1 MRKIGI
7 TGGIGSG
14 KSFVSHILETRF
26 GIPIYNS
33 DAQAKRLMTEDQ
45 SLVQG
50 LQSLLGKDAYLP
62 DGRLNRPFIAS
73 YLFASPRHAARINA
87 LVHPI
92 VCEDFE
98 RWSLAQTSATV
109 GVESAIL
116 LESGLEKL
124 VDDILLV
131 EAGEETRLQRT
142 IKRDQTHAE
151 SVRARMAQQDI
162 AAMRLAAT
170 WIINNEKD
178 NNENDIYKQIKE
190 LGIC

>member
-26 GIPIYNS
+26 GIHIYNS

-131 EAGEETRLQRT
+131 EACEETRLQRT
-142 IKRDQTHAE
+142 IKRDQTQAE
-151 SVRARMAQQDI
+151 SVRARMAQQDV

>member
-33 DAQAKRLMTEDQ
+33 DVQAKRLMAEDQ

-73 YLFASPRHAARINA
+73 YLFASPQHAARINA

-98 RWSLAQTSATV
+98 KWSLAQTSATV

-131 EAGEETRLQRT
+131 EACEETRLQRT
-142 IKRDQTHAE
+142 IKRDQTQAE
-151 SVRARMAQQDI
+151 NVRARMAQQDI

-170 WIINNEKD
+170 WVINNEKD

>member
-33 DAQAKRLMTEDQ
+33 DVQAKRLMTEDQ

-73 YLFASPRHAARINA
+73 YLFASPQHAARINA

-131 EAGEETRLQRT
+131 EAGEETSLQRT
-142 IKRDQTHAE
+142 IKRDQTQAE

-170 WIINNEKD
+170 WVINNEKD

>member
-33 DAQAKRLMTEDQ
+33 DVQAKRLMTEDQ

-73 YLFASPRHAARINA
+73 YLFASPQHAARINA

-116 LESGLEKL
+116 LESGLKKL

-142 IKRDQTHAE
+142 IKRDQTQAE